1 ERLRPYGAG
10 GVGRDRVLPGAR
22 PRAPAAYKDAEIR
35 AHGCGACRRTAR
47 QPARALRWS
56 GARVSDLS
64 ARPNRCGCK
73 RRGAGDPRAARLH
86 DRYPPRA
93 DRAGGRLEE
102 PDRDAGALIAM
113 RAVDP
118 VDLEVVKASLSGIV
132 QEMQNSLFRTGFST
146 IVRESQDASCALMN
160 ARGEVVAQHVV
171 LPLHIGAFP
180 ASTAA
185 VIDAFGAG
193 IAPGDAFIIN
203 HPYQGGSPHA
213 PDIAVITPI
222 FVEADLF
229 GFCGS
234 IAHKS
239 DIGGPVPGSCS
250 GQAREIFNEGL
261 HLPAV
266 RYETAYR
273 RNSDIERLIGAN
285 SRTPE
290 LVLGDIRGQ
299 LGADR
304 LGERRLAELVG
315 QVGKRE
321 VLGSFH
327 RLLEMSEAKVKRAIA
342 EWTDGRFEAERFV
355 DDDGI
360 ELERLVRIHVVI
372 EKRGDALHFDFSG
385 SADQTKGPANIRPP
399 LVQAACAYALISLI
413 DPTMYVSSGLLRGF
427 TMAARG
433 GSVLTPRFPAP
444 VNTYNPTIHALV
456 DAIFAAVSDVV
467 PGKVRADGS
476 GSRSIILGGRN
487 TYTGKGYVQYEIIA
501 GGAGA
506 RTGKDGA
513 SGITVN
519 QSNAKIAAVEIIE
532 SEFPARITRFELIAD
547 SGGVGEFRGG
557 LGIRRE
563 YLNLADARF
572 SIRSMKHLIPP
583 NGCAGGR
590 TGRAGDIWINP
601 ERAAA
606 KRLPTRYADYPLRE
620 EDTLRLDTPAGG
632 GYGDPLAGDPQRVLA
647 DVCEGVV
654 SKEAAGSENGGML
667 MPTAQRWAINA
678 AAAESRRA
686 QLREDKGD
694 GASR

>member
-1 ERLRPYGAG
+1 
-10 GVGRDRVLPGAR
+10 
-22 PRAPAAYKDAEIR
+22 
-35 AHGCGACRRTAR
+35 
-47 QPARALRWS
+47 
-56 GARVSDLS
+56 
-64 ARPNRCGCK
+64 
-73 RRGAGDPRAARLH
+73 
-86 DRYPPRA
+86 
-93 DRAGGRLEE
+93 
-102 PDRDAGALIAM
+102 M
-113 RAVDP
+113 RAIDP
-118 VDLEVVKASLSGIV
+118 VDLEVVKASLSGVV

-180 ASTAA
+180 ACTAA
-185 VIDAFGAG
+185 VIDAFGRG
-193 IAPGDAFIIN
+193 IARGDAFVIN

-213 PDIAVITPI
+213 PDIAVITPF
-222 FVEADLF
+222 FVDAELF

-266 RYETAYR
+266 RYEMDYR
-273 RNSDIERLIGAN
+273 RNGDIERLIGAN

-304 LGERRLAELVG
+304 LGERRLGELVG
-315 QVGKRE
+315 KFGKQE
-321 VLGSFH
+321 ILGCFD
-327 RLLEMSEAKVKRAIA
+327 RLLEISEAKVKQAIA
-342 EWTDGRFEAERFV
+342 EWKDGRFEAERFI

-360 ELERLVRIHVVI
+360 ELERPVRIQAVI

-413 DPTMYVSSGLLRGF
+413 DPSMYVSSGRLRGF
-427 TMAARG
+427 TMTARE
-433 GSVLTPRFPAP
+433 GSVL
-444 VNTYNPTIHALV
+444 
-456 DAIFAAVSDVV
+456 
-467 PGKVRADGS
+467 
-476 GSRSIILGGRN
+476 
-487 TYTGKGYVQYEIIA
+487 IA

-506 RTGKDGA
+506 RPGKDGA

-519 QSNAKIAAVEIIE
+519 QSNAKIAPIEIIE
-532 SEFPARITRFELIAD
+532 SEFPTRITRFELIAD
-547 SGGVGEFRGG
+547 SGGAGEFRGG

-572 SIRSMKHLIPP
+572 SIRSMKHSIPP
-583 NGCAGGR
+583 NGCAGGN

-606 KRLPTRYADYPLRE
+606 RRLPTRYADYPLRAG
-620 EDTLRLDTPAGG
+620 DTFRLDTPGGG
-632 GYGDPLAGDPQRVLA
+632 GYGDPLSREAERVLA
-647 DVCEGVV
+647 DVCEGVL
-654 SKEAAGSENGGML
+654 SKEAAERDYGVILRPAGR
-667 MPTAQRWAINA
+667 AWAIDA
-678 AAAESRRA
+678 AATQARRA
-686 QLREDKGD
+686 QLKAEKTKSAPR
-694 GASR
+694 